1 MASMETA
8 SIKPLDL
15 NFRLTTRYEMIML
28 KSAVMGAE
36 IRLST
41 NESRNAWKPW

>member
-1 MASMETA
+1 MDTASM
-8 SIKPLDL
+8 KPLDL
-15 NFRLTTRYEMIML
+15 KLRFTTRYEMIML

-36 IRLST
+36 IRLRI

>member
-8 SIKPLDL
+8 SINPLDL
-15 NFRLTTRYEMIML
+15 NLRLTTRYDMIML

-36 IRLST
+36 IKLSK